1 MDLHKEVLKYKD
13 ELISSLQESI
23 RIKSVE
29 EKALPGMP
37 FGEGPAKALE
47 HFLSVGEKLGL
58 KVENFDNY
66 AGHIDFGTDEQE
78 EMVGIL
84 GHVDVV
90 PEGSGWDHDPYGA
103 EIVNNKMYGRGTLD
117 DKGPMMI
124 CLYAMKALKDMG
136 IPLKRKVRMIIGAN
150 EETGWGCMNHYFG
163 TLKMPHPTLSFTP
176 DSGCPVTFAEKGIM
190 RALFKVKTDADITV
204 KAGNVF
210 NAVPEI
216 TTISL
221 PLSYKEIIEKELPI
235 FNEGKENTVITCEEV
250 GDKVVLTSK
259 GVAAHAAHP
268 YLGYNSLSA
277 LMIFL
282 GKLNITENGLKEMV
296 KFFNEKVQMEFNG
309 KLLGLNLV
317 DEPSG
322 EITINFGK
330 CYVENGE
337 LIVSMDM
344 RYPVTFTAEPIKEK
358 LNSVLTE
365 YGIAFEVLKEEK
377 PLYVP
382 KDNFLVKTLM
392 EVYQDMTGDME
403 SQPISTGGGTYAKA
417 VSNCVAFGALLK
429 GTPDTMHQK
438 NECMDLASLDVLM
451 PLFIETIYR
460 LAK

>member
-13 ELISSLQESI
+13 ELIKDLQDSI

-29 EKALPGMP
+29 EEAKPGMP

-47 HFLSVGEKLGL
+47 HFLSVGEKLGF
-58 KVENFDNY
+58 KAENFDNY
-66 AGHIDFGTDEQE
+66 AGHIDFGTDDQE

-90 PEGSGWDHDPYGA
+90 PEGTGWDHDPYGA
-103 EIVNNKMYGRGTLD
+103 EIVDNKMFGRGTLD

-124 CLYAMKALKDMG
+124 CLYAMKALKDAG
-136 IPLKRKVRMIIGAN
+136 IPLKRKVRMILGAN
-150 EETGWGCMNHYFG
+150 EETGWGCMKHYFEK
-163 TLKMPHPTLSFTP
+163 LQMPHPAVSFTP
-176 DSGCPVTFAEKGIM
+176 DSEFPVTFAEKGIL
-190 RALFKVKTDADITV
+190 RALFKVKTDADIAV

-210 NAVPEI
+210 NAVPES
-216 TTISL
+216 TTITL
-221 PLSYKEIIEKELPI
+221 PLSYKEAIERELPLY
-235 FNEGKENTVITCEEV
+235 NEGKENKVSFEITENKIIV
-250 GDKVVLTSK
+250 TSK

-268 YLGYNSLSA
+268 SLGYNSLSA

-282 GKLNITENGLKEMV
+282 GRLDIKENGFKEMV
-296 KFFNEKVQMEFNG
+296 KFFNDKIQMEFNG

-344 RYPVTFTAEPIKEK
+344 RFPVTFEAESIKEK
-358 LNSVLTE
+358 LFTVLNE
-365 YGIAFEVLKEEK
+365 YGLTFEPLKEEK

-429 GTPDTMHQK
+429 GTPDSMHQK
-438 NECMDLASLDVLM
+438 NECMDLASLDTLL
-451 PLFIETIYR
+451 PLFVETIYR

>member
-13 ELISSLQESI
+13 ELIKDLQDSI

-29 EKALPGMP
+29 EEAKPGMP

-47 HFLSVGEKLGL
+47 HFLSVGEKLGF
-58 KVENFDNY
+58 KAENFDNY
-66 AGHIDFGTDEQE
+66 AGHIDFRTDDQE

-90 PEGSGWDHDPYGA
+90 PEGTGWDHDPYGA
-103 EIVNNKMYGRGTLD
+103 EIVNNKMFGRGTLD

-124 CLYAMKALKDMG
+124 CLYAMKALKDAG
-136 IPLKRKVRMIIGAN
+136 VPLKRKVRMILGAN
-150 EETGWGCMNHYFG
+150 EETGWGCMKHYFEK
-163 TLKMPHPTLSFTP
+163 LQMPHPAISFTP
-176 DSGCPVTFAEKGIM
+176 DSEFPVTFAEKGIL
-190 RALFKVKTDADITV
+190 RALFKVKTDADIAV

-210 NAVPEI
+210 NAVPES
-216 TTISL
+216 TTITL
-221 PLSYKEIIEKELPI
+221 PLSYKEAVERELPLY
-235 FNEGKENTVITCEEV
+235 NEDKENKVSFEITENKIIV
-250 GDKVVLTSK
+250 TSK

-268 YLGYNSLSA
+268 SLGYNSLSA

-282 GKLNITENGLKEMV
+282 GRLDIKENGFKEMV
-296 KFFNEKVQMEFNG
+296 KFFNDKIQMEFNG

-344 RYPVTFTAEPIKEK
+344 RFPVTFEAESIKEK
-358 LNSVLTE
+358 LFAVLNE
-365 YGIAFEVLKEEK
+365 YGLTFEPLKEEK

-392 EVYQDMTGDME
+392 EVYQDMTGDTE

-429 GTPDTMHQK
+429 GIPDSMHQK
-438 NECMDLASLDVLM
+438 NECIDLASLDTLL
-451 PLFIETIYR
+451 PLFVETIYR

>member
-13 ELISSLQESI
+13 ELIKYLQDSI

-29 EKALPGMP
+29 EEAKPGMP

-47 HFLSVGEKLGL
+47 HFLSVGEKLGF

-66 AGHIDFGTDEQE
+66 AGHIDFGTDGQE

-90 PEGSGWDHDPYGA
+90 PEGTGWDHDPYGA
-103 EIVNNKMYGRGTLD
+103 EIVDNKMFGRGTLD

-124 CLYAMKALKDMG
+124 CLYAMKALKDAG
-136 IPLKRKVRMIIGAN
+136 VPLKRKVRMILGAN
-150 EETGWGCMNHYFG
+150 EETGWGCMKHYFEK
-163 TLKMPHPTLSFTP
+163 LQMPHPAVSFTP
-176 DSGCPVTFAEKGIM
+176 DSEFPVTFAEKGIL
-190 RALFKVKTDADITV
+190 RALFKVKTDADIAV

-210 NAVPEI
+210 NAVPES
-216 TTISL
+216 TTITL
-221 PLSYKEIIEKELPI
+221 PLSYKEAIERELPLY
-235 FNEGKENTVITCEEV
+235 NEGKENKVSFEITEN
-250 GDKVVLTSK
+250 KIVVTSK

-268 YLGYNSLSA
+268 SLGYNSLSA

-282 GKLNITENGLKEMV
+282 GRLDIKENGFKEMV
-296 KFFNEKVQMEFNG
+296 KFFNDKIQMEFNG

-344 RYPVTFTAEPIKEK
+344 RFPVTFEAESIKEK
-358 LNSVLTE
+358 LFTVLSE
-365 YGIAFEVLKEEK
+365 YGLTFEPLKEEK

-429 GTPDTMHQK
+429 GTPDSMHQK
-438 NECMDLASLDVLM
+438 NECIDLASLDTLL
-451 PLFIETIYR
+451 PLFVETIYR

>member
-13 ELISSLQESI
+13 EFIKSLQESI

-29 EKALPGMP
+29 EETKPGMP

-47 HFLSVGEKLGL
+47 HFLSVGEKLGF

-66 AGHIDFGTDEQE
+66 AGHIDFGNENQE

-90 PEGSGWDHDPYGA
+90 PEGNGWDFDPYGA
-103 EIVNNKMYGRGTLD
+103 EIVDNKMYGRGTLD

-124 CLYAMKALKDMG
+124 CLYAMKALKDAG
-136 IPLKRKVRMIIGAN
+136 IPLKRKVRMILGAN

-163 TLKMPHPTLSFTP
+163 KLQMPHPVVSFTP
-176 DSGCPVTFAEKGIM
+176 DSGFPVTFAEKGIL
-190 RALFKVKTDADITV
+190 RGLFKIKTDADIFV

-210 NAVPEI
+210 NAVPET

-221 PLSYKEIIEKELPI
+221 PISYKEVIEKELPI
-235 FNEGKENTVITCEEV
+235 YNENKENKISFEILEN
-250 GDKVVLTSK
+250 KIILTSK

-268 YLGYNSLSA
+268 SLGYNSLSA

-282 GKLNITENGLKEMV
+282 GKLSIAESGLKEMV
-296 KFFNEKVQMEFNG
+296 KFFNEKIQMEFNG
-309 KLLGLNLV
+309 KLLGLNLI

-330 CYVENGE
+330 CYIENGE

-344 RYPVTFTAEPIKEK
+344 RYPVTFEAKDIKEK
-358 LNSVLTE
+358 LFSTLNE
-365 YGIAFEVLKEEK
+365 YGLTFEPLKEEK

-429 GTPDTMHQK
+429 DTPDSMHQK
-438 NECMDLASLDVLM
+438 NECIDLKTLDTLL
-451 PLFIETIYR
+451 PLFVETIYR

>member
-13 ELISSLQESI
+13 ELIASLQESI

-29 EKALPGMP
+29 DEAKPGMP
-37 FGEGPAKALE
+37 FGEGAAKALE
-47 HFLSVGEKLGL
+47 HFLSVGEKLGF
-58 KVENFDNY
+58 KAENFGNY
-66 AGHIDFGTDEQE
+66 AGHIDFGTDDQK

-90 PEGSGWDHDPYGA
+90 PEGSGWDYPPYGA

-124 CLYAMKALKDMG
+124 CLYAMKALKDAG
-136 IPLKRKVRMIIGAN
+136 IPLKRKVRMILGAN

-163 TLKMPHPTLSFTP
+163 ELKMPHPTVSFTP
-176 DSGCPVTFAEKGIM
+176 DSEFPVTFAEKGIL
-190 RALFKVKTDADITV
+190 RALFKIKTDSDITV

-221 PLSYKEIIEKELPI
+221 PVSYEEAVLRELPLY
-235 FNEGKENTVITCEEV
+235 NERKENNISYEIS
-250 GDKVVLTSK
+250 GDRIVLTSK

-268 YLGYNSLSA
+268 NLGYNSLSA

-282 GKLNITENGLKEMV
+282 GKLNISENGFKEMV
-296 KFFNEKVQMEFNG
+296 KFFNEKIQMEFNG

-330 CYVENGE
+330 FYVEKGE

-344 RYPVTFTAEPIKEK
+344 RYPVTFNGAEIKEK
-358 LNSVLTE
+358 LSSVLAE
-365 YGIAFEVLKEEK
+365 YGLSVEFLKEEK

-438 NECMDLASLDVLM
+438 NECIDLASLDILL
-451 PLFIETIYR
+451 PLFVETIYR

>member
-13 ELISSLQESI
+13 ELIKDLQDSI

-29 EKALPGMP
+29 EEAKPGMP

-47 HFLSVGEKLGL
+47 HFLSVGEKLGF

-66 AGHIDFGTDEQE
+66 AGHIDFGTDDQE

-90 PEGSGWDHDPYGA
+90 PEGTGWDHDPYGA
-103 EIVNNKMYGRGTLD
+103 EIVDNKMFGRGTLD

-124 CLYAMKALKDMG
+124 CLYAMKALKDAG
-136 IPLKRKVRMIIGAN
+136 VPLKRKVRMILGAN
-150 EETGWGCMNHYFG
+150 EETGWGCMKHYFEK
-163 TLKMPHPTLSFTP
+163 LQMPHPAVSFTP
-176 DSGCPVTFAEKGIM
+176 DSEFPVTFAEKGIL
-190 RALFKVKTDADITV
+190 RALFKVKTDADIAV

-210 NAVPEI
+210 NAVPES
-216 TTISL
+216 TTITL
-221 PLSYKEIIEKELPI
+221 PLSYKEAVERELPLY
-235 FNEGKENTVITCEEV
+235 NEGKENKVSFEITEN
-250 GDKVVLTSK
+250 KIVVTSK

-268 YLGYNSLSA
+268 SLGYNSLSA

-282 GKLNITENGLKEMV
+282 GRLDIKENGFKEMV
-296 KFFNEKVQMEFNG
+296 KFFNDKIQMEFNG

-344 RYPVTFTAEPIKEK
+344 RFPVTFEAESIKEK
-358 LNSVLTE
+358 LFTVLSE
-365 YGIAFEVLKEEK
+365 YGLTFEPLKEEK

-429 GTPDTMHQK
+429 GTPDSMHQK
-438 NECMDLASLDVLM
+438 NECIDLASLDTLL
-451 PLFIETIYR
+451 PLFVETIYR

>member
-13 ELISSLQESI
+13 ELIKDLQDSI

-29 EKALPGMP
+29 EEAKPGMP

-47 HFLSVGEKLGL
+47 HFLSVGEKLGF
-58 KVENFDNY
+58 KAENFDNY
-66 AGHIDFGTDEQE
+66 AGHIDFGTDDQE

-90 PEGSGWDHDPYGA
+90 PEGTGWDHDPYGA
-103 EIVNNKMYGRGTLD
+103 EIVDNKMFGRGTLD

-124 CLYAMKALKDMG
+124 CLYAMKALKDAG
-136 IPLKRKVRMIIGAN
+136 IPLKRKVRMILGAN
-150 EETGWGCMNHYFG
+150 EETGWGCMKHYFEK
-163 TLKMPHPTLSFTP
+163 LQMPHPAVSFTP
-176 DSGCPVTFAEKGIM
+176 DSEFPVTFAEKGIL

-210 NAVPEI
+210 NAVPESATI
-216 TTISL
+216 TL
-221 PLSYKEIIEKELPI
+221 PLSYKEAAERELPLY
-235 FNEGKENTVITCEEV
+235 NEGKENKVSFEITEN
-250 GDKVVLTSK
+250 KIVVTSK

-268 YLGYNSLSA
+268 SLGYNSLSA

-282 GKLNITENGLKEMV
+282 GRLDIKENGFKEMI
-296 KFFNEKVQMEFNG
+296 KFFNDKIQMEFNG

-344 RYPVTFTAEPIKEK
+344 RFPVTFEAESIKEK
-358 LNSVLTE
+358 LFAVLSE
-365 YGIAFEVLKEEK
+365 YGLTFEPLKEEK

-429 GTPDTMHQK
+429 GTPDSMHQK
-438 NECMDLASLDVLM
+438 NECIDLASLDTLL
-451 PLFIETIYR
+451 PLFVETIYR

>member
-13 ELISSLQESI
+13 DLIKDLQDSI

-29 EKALPGMP
+29 EEAKPGMP

-47 HFLSVGEKLGL
+47 HFLSVGEKLGF
-58 KVENFDNY
+58 KAENFDNY
-66 AGHIDFGTDEQE
+66 AGHIDFGTDDQE

-90 PEGSGWDHDPYGA
+90 PEGTGWDYDPYGA
-103 EIVNNKMYGRGTLD
+103 EIVDNKMFGRGTLD

-124 CLYAMKALKDMG
+124 CLYAMKALKDAG
-136 IPLKRKVRMIIGAN
+136 VPLKRKVRMILGAN
-150 EETGWGCMNHYFG
+150 EETGWGCMKHYFEK
-163 TLKMPHPTLSFTP
+163 LQMPHPAVSFTP
-176 DSGCPVTFAEKGIM
+176 DSEFPVTFAEKGIL
-190 RALFKVKTDADITV
+190 RALFKVKTDADIAV

-210 NAVPEI
+210 NAVPES
-216 TTISL
+216 TTITL
-221 PLSYKEIIEKELPI
+221 PLSYKEAVERELPLY
-235 FNEGKENTVITCEEV
+235 NEGKENKVSFEITEN
-250 GDKVVLTSK
+250 KIVVTSK

-268 YLGYNSLSA
+268 SLGYNSLSA

-282 GKLNITENGLKEMV
+282 GRLDIKENGFKEMV
-296 KFFNEKVQMEFNG
+296 KFFNDKIQMEFNG

-344 RYPVTFTAEPIKEK
+344 RFPVTFEAESIKEK
-358 LNSVLTE
+358 LFTVLSE
-365 YGIAFEVLKEEK
+365 YGLTFEPLKEEK

-429 GTPDTMHQK
+429 GTPDSMHQK
-438 NECMDLASLDVLM
+438 NECIDLASLDTLL
-451 PLFIETIYR
+451 PLFMETIYR

>member
-13 ELISSLQESI
+13 ELIKDLQDSI

-29 EKALPGMP
+29 EEAKPGMP

-47 HFLSVGEKLGL
+47 HFLSVGEKLGF
-58 KVENFDNY
+58 KAENFDNY
-66 AGHIDFGTDEQE
+66 AGHIDFGTDDQE

-90 PEGSGWDHDPYGA
+90 PEGTGWDHDPYGA
-103 EIVNNKMYGRGTLD
+103 EIVDNKMFGRGTLD

-124 CLYAMKALKDMG
+124 CLYAMKALKDAG
-136 IPLKRKVRMIIGAN
+136 VPLKRKVRMILGAN
-150 EETGWGCMNHYFG
+150 EETGWGCMKHYFEK
-163 TLKMPHPTLSFTP
+163 LQMPHPAVSFTP
-176 DSGCPVTFAEKGIM
+176 DSEFPVTFAEKGIL
-190 RALFKVKTDADITV
+190 RALFKVKTDADIAV

-210 NAVPEI
+210 NAVPES
-216 TTISL
+216 TTITL
-221 PLSYKEIIEKELPI
+221 PLSYKEAVERELPLY
-235 FNEGKENTVITCEEV
+235 NEDKEN
-250 GDKVVLTSK
+250 KVSFEIAENKIIVTSK

-268 YLGYNSLSA
+268 SLGYNSLSA

-282 GKLNITENGLKEMV
+282 GRLDIKENGFKEMV
-296 KFFNEKVQMEFNG
+296 KFFNDKIQMEFNG

-344 RYPVTFTAEPIKEK
+344 RFPVTFEAESIKEK
-358 LNSVLTE
+358 LFTVLNE
-365 YGIAFEVLKEEK
+365 YGLTFEPLKEEK

-429 GTPDTMHQK
+429 GTPDSMHQK
-438 NECMDLASLDVLM
+438 NECIDLDSLDTLL
-451 PLFIETIYR
+451 PLFVETIYR

>member
-13 ELISSLQESI
+13 ELIKDLQDSI

-29 EKALPGMP
+29 EEAKPGMP

-47 HFLSVGEKLGL
+47 HFLSVGEKLGF
-58 KVENFDNY
+58 KAENFDNY
-66 AGHIDFGTDEQE
+66 AGHIDFGTDDQE

-90 PEGSGWDHDPYGA
+90 PEGTGWDHDPYGA
-103 EIVNNKMYGRGTLD
+103 EIVNNKMFGRGTLD

-124 CLYAMKALKDMG
+124 CLYAMKALKDAG
-136 IPLKRKVRMIIGAN
+136 VPLKRKVRMILGAN
-150 EETGWGCMNHYFG
+150 EETGWGCMKHYFEK
-163 TLKMPHPTLSFTP
+163 LQMPHPAVSFTP
-176 DSGCPVTFAEKGIM
+176 DSEFPVTFAEKGIL
-190 RALFKVKTDADITV
+190 RALFKVKTDADIAV

-210 NAVPEI
+210 NAVPES
-216 TTISL
+216 TTITL
-221 PLSYKEIIEKELPI
+221 PLSYKEAVERELPLY
-235 FNEGKENTVITCEEV
+235 NEGKENKVSFEITEN
-250 GDKVVLTSK
+250 KIVVTSK

-268 YLGYNSLSA
+268 SLGYNSLSA

-282 GKLNITENGLKEMV
+282 GRLDIKENGFKEMV
-296 KFFNEKVQMEFNG
+296 KFFNDKIQMEFNG

-344 RYPVTFTAEPIKEK
+344 RFPVTFEAESIKEK
-358 LNSVLTE
+358 LFAVLDE
-365 YGIAFEVLKEEK
+365 YGLTFEPLKEEK

-392 EVYQDMTGDME
+392 EVYQDMTGDRE
-403 SQPISTGGGTYAKA
+403 NQPISTGGGTYAKA

-429 GTPDTMHQK
+429 GTPDSMHQK
-438 NECMDLASLDVLM
+438 NECIDLASLDTLL
-451 PLFIETIYR
+451 PLFVETIYR

>member
-13 ELISSLQESI
+13 ELIKDLQDSI

-29 EKALPGMP
+29 EEAKPGMP

-47 HFLSVGEKLGL
+47 HFLSVGEKLGF
-58 KVENFDNY
+58 KAENFDNY
-66 AGHIDFGTDEQE
+66 AGHIDFGTDDQE

-90 PEGSGWDHDPYGA
+90 PEGTGWDYDPYGA
-103 EIVNNKMYGRGTLD
+103 EIVDNKMFGRGTLD

-124 CLYAMKALKDMG
+124 CLYAMKALKDAG
-136 IPLKRKVRMIIGAN
+136 VPLKRKVRMILGAN
-150 EETGWGCMNHYFG
+150 EETGWGCMKHYFEK
-163 TLKMPHPTLSFTP
+163 LQMPHPAVSFTP
-176 DSGCPVTFAEKGIM
+176 DSEFPVTFAEKGIL
-190 RALFKVKTDADITV
+190 RALFKVKTDADIAV

-210 NAVPEI
+210 NAVPES
-216 TTISL
+216 TTITL
-221 PLSYKEIIEKELPI
+221 PLSYKEAVERELPLY
-235 FNEGKENTVITCEEV
+235 NEGKENKVSFEITEN
-250 GDKVVLTSK
+250 KIVVTSK

-268 YLGYNSLSA
+268 SLGYNSLSA

-282 GKLNITENGLKEMV
+282 GRLDIKENGFKEMV
-296 KFFNEKVQMEFNG
+296 KFFNDKIQMEFNG

-344 RYPVTFTAEPIKEK
+344 RFPVTFEAESIKEK
-358 LNSVLTE
+358 LFTVLSE
-365 YGIAFEVLKEEK
+365 YGLTFEPLKEEK

-429 GTPDTMHQK
+429 GTPDSMHQK
-438 NECMDLASLDVLM
+438 NECIDLASLDTLL
-451 PLFIETIYR
+451 PLFVETIYR

>member
-13 ELISSLQESI
+13 ELIKDLQDSI

-29 EKALPGMP
+29 EEAKPGMP

-47 HFLSVGEKLGL
+47 HFLSVGEKLGF
-58 KVENFDNY
+58 KAENFDNY
-66 AGHIDFGTDEQE
+66 AGHIDFGTDDQE

-90 PEGSGWDHDPYGA
+90 PEGTGWDHDPYGA
-103 EIVNNKMYGRGTLD
+103 EIVDNKMFGRGTLD

-124 CLYAMKALKDMG
+124 CLYAMKALKDAG
-136 IPLKRKVRMIIGAN
+136 IPLKRKVRMILGAN
-150 EETGWGCMNHYFG
+150 EETGWGCMKHYFEK
-163 TLKMPHPTLSFTP
+163 LQMPHPAVSFTP
-176 DSGCPVTFAEKGIM
+176 DSEFPVTFAEKGIL
-190 RALFKVKTDADITV
+190 RALFKVKTDADIAV

-210 NAVPEI
+210 NAVPESATI
-216 TTISL
+216 TL
-221 PLSYKEIIEKELPI
+221 PLSYKEAAERELPLY
-235 FNEGKENTVITCEEV
+235 NEGKENKVSFEITEN
-250 GDKVVLTSK
+250 KIVVTSK

-268 YLGYNSLSA
+268 SLGYNSLSA

-282 GKLNITENGLKEMV
+282 GRLDIKENGFKEMV
-296 KFFNEKVQMEFNG
+296 KFFNDKIQMEFNG

-344 RYPVTFTAEPIKEK
+344 RFPVTFEAESIKEK
-358 LNSVLTE
+358 LFTVLNE
-365 YGIAFEVLKEEK
+365 YGLTFEPLKEEK

-429 GTPDTMHQK
+429 GTPDSMHQK
-438 NECMDLASLDVLM
+438 NECIDLASLDTLL
-451 PLFIETIYR
+451 PLFVETIYR

>member
-13 ELISSLQESI
+13 ELIKDLQDSI

-29 EKALPGMP
+29 EEAKPGMP

-47 HFLSVGEKLGL
+47 HFLSVGEKLGF
-58 KVENFDNY
+58 KAENFDNY
-66 AGHIDFGTDEQE
+66 AGHIDFGTDDQE

-90 PEGSGWDHDPYGA
+90 PEGTGWDYDPYGA
-103 EIVNNKMYGRGTLD
+103 EIVDNKMFGRGTLD

-124 CLYAMKALKDMG
+124 CLYAMKALKDAG
-136 IPLKRKVRMIIGAN
+136 VPLKRKVRMILGAN
-150 EETGWGCMNHYFG
+150 EETGWGCMKHYFEK
-163 TLKMPHPTLSFTP
+163 LQMPHPAVSFTP
-176 DSGCPVTFAEKGIM
+176 DSEFPVTFAEKGIL
-190 RALFKVKTDADITV
+190 RALFKVKTDADIAV

-210 NAVPEI
+210 NAVPES
-216 TTISL
+216 TTITL
-221 PLSYKEIIEKELPI
+221 PLSYKEAIERELPLY
-235 FNEGKENTVITCEEV
+235 NEGKENKVSFEITEN
-250 GDKVVLTSK
+250 KIVVTSK

-268 YLGYNSLSA
+268 SLGYNSLSA

-282 GKLNITENGLKEMV
+282 GRLDIKENGFKEMV
-296 KFFNEKVQMEFNG
+296 KFFNDKIQMEFNG

-344 RYPVTFTAEPIKEK
+344 RFPVTFEAESIKEK
-358 LNSVLTE
+358 LFTVLSE
-365 YGIAFEVLKEEK
+365 YGLTFEPLKEEK

-429 GTPDTMHQK
+429 GTPDSMHQK
-438 NECMDLASLDVLM
+438 NECIDLASLDTLL
-451 PLFIETIYR
+451 PLFVETIYR

>member
-1 MDLHKEVLKYKD
+1 MDSHKEVLKYKD
-13 ELISSLQESI
+13 ELIKDLQDSI

-29 EKALPGMP
+29 EEAKPGMP

-47 HFLSVGEKLGL
+47 HFLSVGEKLGF
-58 KVENFDNY
+58 KAENFDNY
-66 AGHIDFGTDEQE
+66 AGHIDFGTDDQE

-90 PEGSGWDHDPYGA
+90 PEGTGWDHDPYGA
-103 EIVNNKMYGRGTLD
+103 EIVDNKMFGRGTLD

-124 CLYAMKALKDMG
+124 CLYAMKALKDAG
-136 IPLKRKVRMIIGAN
+136 VPLKRKVRMILGAN
-150 EETGWGCMNHYFG
+150 EETGWGCMKHYFEK
-163 TLKMPHPTLSFTP
+163 LQMPHPAVSFTP
-176 DSGCPVTFAEKGIM
+176 DSEFPVTFAEKGIL

-210 NAVPEI
+210 NAVPESATI
-216 TTISL
+216 TL
-221 PLSYKEIIEKELPI
+221 PLSYKEAVERELPLY
-235 FNEGKENTVITCEEV
+235 NEDKEN
-250 GDKVVLTSK
+250 KVSFEIAENKIIVTSK

-268 YLGYNSLSA
+268 SLGYNSLSA

-282 GKLNITENGLKEMV
+282 GRLDIKENGFKEMI
-296 KFFNEKVQMEFNG
+296 KFFNDKIQMEFNG

-344 RYPVTFTAEPIKEK
+344 RFPVTFEAESIKEK
-358 LNSVLTE
+358 LFTVLSE
-365 YGIAFEVLKEEK
+365 YGLTFEPLKEEK
-377 PLYVP
+377 HLYVP

-403 SQPISTGGGTYAKA
+403 S
-417 VSNCVAFGALLK
+417 
-429 GTPDTMHQK
+429 
-438 NECMDLASLDVLM
+438 
-451 PLFIETIYR
+451 
-460 LAK
+460 

>member
-13 ELISSLQESI
+13 ELIKDLQDSI

-29 EKALPGMP
+29 EEAKPGMP

-47 HFLSVGEKLGL
+47 HFLSVGEKLGF
-58 KVENFDNY
+58 KAENFDNY
-66 AGHIDFGTDEQE
+66 AGHIDFGTDDQE

-90 PEGSGWDHDPYGA
+90 PEGTGWDHDPYGA
-103 EIVNNKMYGRGTLD
+103 EIVDNKMFGRGTLD

-124 CLYAMKALKDMG
+124 CLYAMKALKDAG
-136 IPLKRKVRMIIGAN
+136 VPLKRKVRMILGAN
-150 EETGWGCMNHYFG
+150 EETGWGCMKHYFEK
-163 TLKMPHPTLSFTP
+163 LQMPHPAVSFTP
-176 DSGCPVTFAEKGIM
+176 DSEFPVTFAEKGIL
-190 RALFKVKTDADITV
+190 RALFKVKTDADIAV

-210 NAVPEI
+210 NAVPES
-216 TTISL
+216 TTITL
-221 PLSYKEIIEKELPI
+221 PLSYKEAVERELPLY
-235 FNEGKENTVITCEEV
+235 NEGKENKVSFEITEN
-250 GDKVVLTSK
+250 KIVVTSK

-268 YLGYNSLSA
+268 SLGYNSLSA

-282 GKLNITENGLKEMV
+282 GRLDIKENGFKEMV
-296 KFFNEKVQMEFNG
+296 KFFNDKIQMEFNG

-344 RYPVTFTAEPIKEK
+344 RFPVTFEAESIKEK
-358 LNSVLTE
+358 LFAVLNE
-365 YGIAFEVLKEEK
+365 YGLTFEPLKEEK

-429 GTPDTMHQK
+429 GTPDSMHQK
-438 NECMDLASLDVLM
+438 NECIDLASLDTLL
-451 PLFIETIYR
+451 PLFVETIYR

>member
-13 ELISSLQESI
+13 ELIKDLQDSI

-29 EKALPGMP
+29 EEAKPGMP

-47 HFLSVGEKLGL
+47 HFLSVGEKLGF
-58 KVENFDNY
+58 KAENFDNY
-66 AGHIDFGTDEQE
+66 AGHIDFGTDDQE

-90 PEGSGWDHDPYGA
+90 PEGTGWNYDPYGA
-103 EIVNNKMYGRGTLD
+103 EIVDNKMFGRGTLD

-124 CLYAMKALKDMG
+124 CLYAMKALKDAG
-136 IPLKRKVRMIIGAN
+136 VPLKRKVRMILGAN
-150 EETGWGCMNHYFG
+150 EETGWGCMKHYFEK
-163 TLKMPHPTLSFTP
+163 LQMPHPAVSFTP
-176 DSGCPVTFAEKGIM
+176 DSEFPVTFAEKGIL
-190 RALFKVKTDADITV
+190 RALFKVKTDADIAV

-210 NAVPEI
+210 NAVPES
-216 TTISL
+216 TTITL
-221 PLSYKEIIEKELPI
+221 PLSYKEAVERELPLY
-235 FNEGKENTVITCEEV
+235 NEGKENKVSFEITEN
-250 GDKVVLTSK
+250 KIVVTSK

-268 YLGYNSLSA
+268 SLGYNSLSA

-282 GKLNITENGLKEMV
+282 GRLDIKENGFKEMV
-296 KFFNEKVQMEFNG
+296 KFFNDKIQMEFNG

-344 RYPVTFTAEPIKEK
+344 RFPVTFEAESIKEK
-358 LNSVLTE
+358 LFTVLSE
-365 YGIAFEVLKEEK
+365 YGLTFEPLKEEK

-429 GTPDTMHQK
+429 GTPDSMHQK
-438 NECMDLASLDVLM
+438 NECIDLASLDTLL
-451 PLFIETIYR
+451 PLFVETIYR

>member
-1 MDLHKEVLKYKD
+1 MDLQKEVLKYKD
-13 ELISSLQESI
+13 ELIASLQESI

-47 HFLSVGEKLGL
+47 HFLSVGEKLGF
-58 KVENFDNY
+58 KVQNFDNY
-66 AGHIDFGTDEQE
+66 AGHIDFGTDDQE
-78 EMVGIL
+78 EMIGIL

-90 PEGSGWDHDPYGA
+90 PEGSGWDYAPYGA
-103 EIVNNKMYGRGTLD
+103 EIVDNKMYGRGTLD
-117 DKGPMMI
+117 NKGPMMM
-124 CLYAMKALKDMG
+124 CLYAMKALQDAG
-136 IPLKRKVRMIIGAN
+136 IPLKRKVRMILGAN
-150 EETGWGCMNHYFG
+150 EETNWGCMKHYFG
-163 TLKMPHPTLSFTP
+163 TLNMPHPVVSFTP
-176 DSGCPVTFAEKGIM
+176 DSKFPVTFAEKGIL
-190 RALFKVKTDADITV
+190 RALFKIKTDADITV
-204 KAGNVF
+204 KAGAVY
-210 NAVPEI
+210 NAVPEV

-221 PLSYKEIIEKELPI
+221 PVSYKEAVEREMPLY
-235 FNEGKENTVITCEEV
+235 NEGKDNKVSYEV
-250 GDKVVLTSK
+250 EGDKIVITSK

-268 YLGYNSLSA
+268 EYGYNSLSA

-282 GKLNITENGLKEMV
+282 GRLNIAETGLKELV
-296 KFFNEKVQMEFNG
+296 KFFNDKVQMEYNG

-330 CYVENGE
+330 CFVENGE

-344 RYPVTFTAEPIKEK
+344 RYPVTFKAEDIKEK
-358 LNSVLTE
+358 LFAVLEE
-365 YGIAFEVLKEEK
+365 YGLTFDPLKEEK

-392 EVYQDMTGDME
+392 EVYQDMTGDTV

-417 VSNCVAFGALLK
+417 VSNCVAFGALLN

-438 NECMDLASLDVLM
+438 NECLDLATLDILM

>member
-13 ELISSLQESI
+13 ELIKDLQDSI

-29 EKALPGMP
+29 EEAKPGMP

-47 HFLSVGEKLGL
+47 HFLSVGEKLGF
-58 KVENFDNY
+58 KAENFDNY
-66 AGHIDFGTDEQE
+66 AGHIDFGTDDQE

-90 PEGSGWDHDPYGA
+90 PEGTGWDHDPYGA
-103 EIVNNKMYGRGTLD
+103 EIVDNKMFGRGTLD

-124 CLYAMKALKDMG
+124 CLYAMKALKDAG
-136 IPLKRKVRMIIGAN
+136 VPLKRKVRMILGAN
-150 EETGWGCMNHYFG
+150 EETGWGCMKHYFEK
-163 TLKMPHPTLSFTP
+163 LQMPHPAVSFTP
-176 DSGCPVTFAEKGIM
+176 DSEFPVTFAEKGIL
-190 RALFKVKTDADITV
+190 RALFKIKTDADITV

-210 NAVPEI
+210 NAVPESATI
-216 TTISL
+216 TL
-221 PLSYKEIIEKELPI
+221 PLSYKEAAERELPLY
-235 FNEGKENTVITCEEV
+235 NEGKENKVSFEITEN
-250 GDKVVLTSK
+250 KIVVTSK

-268 YLGYNSLSA
+268 SLGYNSLSA

-282 GKLNITENGLKEMV
+282 GRLDIKENGFKEMV
-296 KFFNEKVQMEFNG
+296 KFFNDKIQMEFNG

-344 RYPVTFTAEPIKEK
+344 RFPVTFEAESIKEK
-358 LNSVLTE
+358 LFTVLNE
-365 YGIAFEVLKEEK
+365 YGLTFEPLKEEK
-377 PLYVP
+377 PLYIP

-429 GTPDTMHQK
+429 GTPDSMHQK
-438 NECMDLASLDVLM
+438 NECIDLASLDTLL
-451 PLFIETIYR
+451 PLFVETIYR

>member
-13 ELISSLQESI
+13 DLIKSLQESI

-29 EKALPGMP
+29 EEAKPGMP

-47 HFLSVGEKLGL
+47 HFLSVGEKLGF

-66 AGHIDFGTDEQE
+66 AGHIDFGTDDQE
-78 EMVGIL
+78 EMIGIL
-84 GHVDVV
+84 GHLDVV
-90 PEGSGWDHDPYGA
+90 PEGSGWDYPPYGA
-103 EIVNNKMYGRGTLD
+103 EIANNKMYGRGTLD
-117 DKGPMMI
+117 NKGPMMI

-136 IPLKRKVRMIIGAN
+136 IPLKRKVRMILGAN
-150 EETGWGCMNHYFG
+150 EETGWGCMKHYFG
-163 TLKMPHPTLSFTP
+163 TLNMPHPVASFTP
-176 DSGCPVTFAEKGIM
+176 DSKFPVTFAEKGIL
-190 RALFKVKTDADITV
+190 RALFKVKTDSDITIQ
-204 KAGNVF
+204 AGAVY

-221 PLSYKEIIEKELPI
+221 PLSYQEAVERELPLY
-235 FNEGKENTVITCEEV
+235 NEGKENQIFCEIK
-250 GDKVVLTSK
+250 DNRVVLTSK
-259 GVAAHAAHP
+259 GVAAHAAKP
-268 YLGYNSLSA
+268 SLGYNSLSA

-282 GKLNITENGLKEMV
+282 GRLNITENGFKEMV
-296 KFFNEKVQMEFNG
+296 KFFNDKIQMEFNG
-309 KLLGLNLV
+309 KLLGVNLV

-330 CYVENGE
+330 CYVEDGE
-337 LIVSMDM
+337 LNVSMDM
-344 RYPVTFTAEPIKEK
+344 RYPVTFNAEDIKEK
-358 LNSVLTE
+358 LFAALEE
-365 YGIAFEVLKEEK
+365 YGLTFNPLKEEK

-438 NECMDLASLDVLM
+438 NECIDLSTLDTLM

>member
-13 ELISSLQESI
+13 ELIKDLQDSI

-29 EKALPGMP
+29 EEAKPGMP

-47 HFLSVGEKLGL
+47 HFLSVGEKLGF
-58 KVENFDNY
+58 KAENFDNY
-66 AGHIDFGTDEQE
+66 AGHIDFGTDDQE

-90 PEGSGWDHDPYGA
+90 PEGTGWDHNPYGA
-103 EIVNNKMYGRGTLD
+103 EIVDNKMFGRGTLD

-124 CLYAMKALKDMG
+124 CLYAMKALKDAG
-136 IPLKRKVRMIIGAN
+136 VPLKRKVRMILGAN
-150 EETGWGCMNHYFG
+150 EETGWGCMKHYFEK
-163 TLKMPHPTLSFTP
+163 LQMPHPAVSFTP
-176 DSGCPVTFAEKGIM
+176 DSEFPVTFAEKGIL
-190 RALFKVKTDADITV
+190 RALFKVKTDADIAV

-210 NAVPEI
+210 NAVPES
-216 TTISL
+216 TTITL
-221 PLSYKEIIEKELPI
+221 PLSYKEAIERELPLY
-235 FNEGKENTVITCEEV
+235 NEGKENKVSFEITEN
-250 GDKVVLTSK
+250 KIVVTSK

-268 YLGYNSLSA
+268 SLGYNSLSA

-282 GKLNITENGLKEMV
+282 GRLDIKENGFKEMV
-296 KFFNEKVQMEFNG
+296 KFFNDKIQMEFNG

-344 RYPVTFTAEPIKEK
+344 RFPVTFEAESIKEK
-358 LNSVLTE
+358 LFTVLSE
-365 YGIAFEVLKEEK
+365 YGLTFEPLKEEK

-429 GTPDTMHQK
+429 GTPDSMHQK
-438 NECMDLASLDVLM
+438 NECIDLASLDTLL
-451 PLFIETIYR
+451 PLFVETIYR